1 METNLIPHTQI
12 PEISSDQSLLTQP
25 PNLFGQDRTFSRREK
40 AAMVIGLMM
49 QQGVDL
55 PLSRLPSELQSEL
68 TELIGEL
75 RIVDRQ
81 TLSEAADE
89 FADELDAVG
98 LSLSGGL
105 EGALSLLEGKIS
117 KETGRKL
124 RLEAGVRRFSAPWD
138 RLKALSVEVLVP
150 IVANEGI
157 EVAAVLLSKLEV
169 AKAAGILGA
178 LSGEHARR
186 ISHAISMT
194 ASVTPE
200 AVDRIGQSLVAQMD
214 DRPER
219 AFDKSP
225 ADRVGAILTATSEN
239 IREEVLKGLDE
250 TDPDFAKLVREAI
263 FTFKDIPR
271 RIAPQDIAKAFRP
284 VAQKYLV
291 AALSYAKASG
301 VEDSVTFILDHM
313 TNRMA
318 DLLIEE
324 MEQIGRVKHKE
335 GEEAI
340 KQVMNVLQIG
350 LSEGVFEF
358 VNEEET

>member
-12 PEISSDQSLLTQP
+12 PEMSSDPSLLTQP

-89 FADELDAVG
+89 FAAVG

-138 RLKALSVEVLVP
+138 RLRALSVEDLVP

-250 TDPDFAKLVREAI
+250 TDPDFAKLVRKAI

-301 VEDSVTFILDHM
+301 VEDSVTFILDNM

-340 KQVMNVLQIG
+340 KQVMNVLQSG
-350 LSEGVFEF
+350 LSEGVFDF

>member
-55 PLSRLPSELQSEL
+55 RLSRLPSELQSEL

-138 RLKALSVEVLVP
+138 RLRALSVEDLVP

-157 EVAAVLLSKLEV
+157 EVAAVL
-169 AKAAGILGA
+169 
-178 LSGEHARR
+178 
-186 ISHAISMT
+186 
-194 ASVTPE
+194 
-200 AVDRIGQSLVAQMD
+200 
-214 DRPER
+214 
-219 AFDKSP
+219 
-225 ADRVGAILTATSEN
+225 
-239 IREEVLKGLDE
+239 
-250 TDPDFAKLVREAI
+250 
-263 FTFKDIPR
+263 
-271 RIAPQDIAKAFRP
+271 
-284 VAQKYLV
+284 
-291 AALSYAKASG
+291 
-301 VEDSVTFILDHM
+301 
-313 TNRMA
+313 
-318 DLLIEE
+318 
-324 MEQIGRVKHKE
+324 
-335 GEEAI
+335 
-340 KQVMNVLQIG
+340 
-350 LSEGVFEF
+350 
-358 VNEEET
+358 

>member
-1 METNLIPHTQI
+1 
-12 PEISSDQSLLTQP
+12 
-25 PNLFGQDRTFSRREK
+25 
-40 AAMVIGLMM
+40 
-49 QQGVDL
+49 
-55 PLSRLPSELQSEL
+55 
-68 TELIGEL
+68 
-75 RIVDRQ
+75 
-81 TLSEAADE
+81 
-89 FADELDAVG
+89 
-98 LSLSGGL
+98 
-105 EGALSLLEGKIS
+105 
-117 KETGRKL
+117 
-124 RLEAGVRRFSAPWD
+124 
-138 RLKALSVEVLVP
+138 
-150 IVANEGI
+150 
-157 EVAAVLLSKLEV
+157 
-169 AKAAGILGA
+169 
-178 LSGEHARR
+178 
-186 ISHAISMT
+186 
-194 ASVTPE
+194 
-200 AVDRIGQSLVAQMD
+200 MD

-271 RIAPQDIAKAFRP
+271 LIAPQDIAKAFRP

-301 VEDSVTFILDHM
+301 VEDSVTFILDNM

-324 MEQIGRVKHKE
+324 MEQSGRVKHKE

-340 KQVMNVLQIG
+340 KQVMNVLQSG